1 MQNSFL
7 HNLLNFTK
15 LDSYSI
21 AEGDIN
27 AFTRYIAADL
37 SKKTR
42 EPSILAK
49 QTYYKKQTS
58 PIQLHYSSKSCI

>member
-21 AEGDIN
+21 SEGDIN
-27 AFTRYIAADL
+27 AFTRYIAAEL
-37 SKKTR
+37 SKK
-42 EPSILAK
+42 
-49 QTYYKKQTS
+49 QGS
-58 PIQLHYSSKSCI
+58 PAS